1 MIAALIPLVEFREP
15 EVMKKYEVPIDIE
28 VLDILDT
35 GSRQKEVFAEYFF
48 IFLFQFWVSYFHFLL
63 SPNDLI
69 DQITVVTKLYWGDAR
84 EKLVEAVED
93 LKLDSLVMGSRGLS
107 TIQRYFFIVI

>member
-48 IFLFQFWVSYFHFLL
+48 IFLFQF
-63 SPNDLI
+63 
-69 DQITVVTKLYWGDAR
+69 
-84 EKLVEAVED
+84 
-93 LKLDSLVMGSRGLS
+93 
-107 TIQRYFFIVI
+107 